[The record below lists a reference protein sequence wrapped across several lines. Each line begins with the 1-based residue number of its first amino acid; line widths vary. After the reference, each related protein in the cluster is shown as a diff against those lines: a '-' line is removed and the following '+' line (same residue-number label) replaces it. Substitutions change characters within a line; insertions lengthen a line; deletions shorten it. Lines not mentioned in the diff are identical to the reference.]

1 MTPTCPWSPSAPLPG
16 RDGSAAARA
25 DGSARVGGP
34 AGAVYSGDVTR
45 KAVFLDVDGTFVN
58 DRGVVPPSAR
68 QAVIAARANG
78 HRVFL
83 CTGRSTAELWEEIL
97 EPGFD
102 GVIASAGGYVEYAG
116 AVLLHRSVPV
126 EVLRRVVEFFDHHG
140 VEYYLEANSGLYG
153 SRRAKER
160 LRELIFG
167 TVSDEDVLAEL
178 EKGLGG
184 FIDSLVIDPDPVRE
198 DINKISFLDSHLP
211 IERIRAEFAGVLDV
225 IHATV
230 PMFGPNS
237 GEMSIPGIHKAT
249 AIELLIEHAGIA
261 RADTIAYGDG
271 VNDLEMLRFVGL
283 GVAMGNARPALL
295 DVADRVTADADH
307 DGILRSFEDLGLV

>member
-1 MTPTCPWSPSAPLPG
+1 
-16 RDGSAAARA
+16 
-25 DGSARVGGP
+25 VG
-34 AGAVYSGDVTR
+34 R

-68 QAVIAARANG
+68 EAVVAARANG
-78 HRVFL
+78 HKVFL
-83 CTGRSTAELWEEIL
+83 CTGRSMSELWEEIL

-102 GVIASAGGYVEYAG
+102 GVIAAAGGYVEYEG
-116 AVLLHRSVPV
+116 EVLLHRCVPV
-126 EVLRRVVEFFDHHG
+126 EEVRQVVEFFDRNG
-140 VEYYLEANSGLYG
+140 VEYFLESNSGLYG
-153 SRRAKER
+153 SRRARER

-167 TVSDEDVLAEL
+167 GVTDEDILAEL

-184 FIDSLVIDPDPVRE
+184 FIDSVIIDPDPVRN
-198 DINKISFLDSHLP
+198 DINKISFLDSPLS
-211 IERIRAEFAGVLDV
+211 IEQVRAEFEGGFNI

-237 GEMSIPGIHKAT
+237 GEMSIPGISKAT

-261 RADTIAYGDG
+261 RKDSIAYGDG
-271 VNDLEMLRFVGL
+271 LNDLEMLRFVEV

-295 DVADRVTADADH
+295 EVADLVTADADH
-307 DGILRSFEDLGLV
+307 DGILLSFRDLGLIY

>member
-1 MTPTCPWSPSAPLPG
+1 MG
-16 RDGSAAARA
+16 
-25 DGSARVGGP
+25 
-34 AGAVYSGDVTR
+34 R

-68 QAVIAARANG
+68 EAVVAARANG
-78 HRVFL
+78 HKVVL
-83 CTGRSTAELWEEIL
+83 CTGRSMPELWDEIL

-102 GVIASAGGYVEYAG
+102 GVVASAGGYVEYEG
-116 AVLLHRSVPV
+116 KVLLHRSIPV
-126 EVLRRVVEFFDHHG
+126 EEVRHVVEFFDRHG
-140 VEYYLEANSGLYG
+140 VQYFLESNSGLYG

-167 TVSDEDVLAEL
+167 GVKDEDILAEL

-184 FIDSLVIDPDPVRE
+184 FIDSIIVAPDPVRA
-198 DINKISFLDSHLP
+198 DINKVSFLDSHLT
-211 IERIRAEFAGVLDV
+211 IEQIRAEFEGGLHV

-249 AIELLIEHAGIA
+249 GIELLIEHAGIA
-261 RADTIAYGDG
+261 RVDTIAYGDG
-271 VNDLEMLRFVGL
+271 VNDLEMLQFVET
-283 GVAMGNARPALL
+283 GVAMGNAHLAVL
-295 DVADRVTADADH
+295 DAADLVTDDADH
-307 DGILRSFEDLGLV
+307 DGILLSFKGLGLV